1 LTVRINLGRNDGW
14 RRVTQYQEAIV
25 DGSCYGLTATELV
38 NDKLMLYV
46 DLYPAQRYITVT
58 LERSIPEARH
68 SKYRPPKEEVLEMY
82 ALILA
87 GGKGERL
94 RPLTDS
100 LPKPLVPLDN
110 KPILWHQVEWLK
122 NAGVTNVIFLV
133 GYRWEMVREY
143 FGDGSGFGIK
153 PVYSVET
160 SPLGRGGAIRLGL
173 AHVPEE
179 EDTVFVL
186 NGDII
191 TDQDPAS
198 LLNHHV
204 SRKQASSEHLATIM
218 VVPMVSPYGLVDLDE
233 NSDVVGF
240 REKVTLPHWINAGV
254 YVFDRAIGPL
264 MPELG
269 DHEDHTFPLL
279 AKEGRISA
287 YQSSDF
293 WRSVDSLKDLREAED
308 HVREAKSDPAVGVE
322 GSTQ

>member
-1 LTVRINLGRNDGW
+1 
-14 RRVTQYQEAIV
+14 
-25 DGSCYGLTATELV
+25 
-38 NDKLMLYV
+38 
-46 DLYPAQRYITVT
+46 
-58 LERSIPEARH
+58 
-68 SKYRPPKEEVLEMY
+68 MY

-100 LPKPLVPLDN
+100 LPKPLVPLDS

-122 NAGVTNVIFLV
+122 QAGVTNVIFLV

-143 FGDGSGFGIK
+143 FGDGSGFGIR

-160 SPLGRGGAIRLGL
+160 RPLGRGGAIRLGL

-179 EDTVFVL
+179 EETVFVL

-191 TDQDPAS
+191 TDQDPTS

-204 SRKQASSEHLATIM
+204 SRKRASADHLATIM

-240 REKVTLPHWINAGV
+240 REKVALPHWINAGV

-269 DHEDHTFPLL
+269 DHEDHTFPGL
-279 AKEGRISA
+279 AREGRISA
-287 YQSSDF
+287 YRSNDF

-308 HVREAKSDPAVGVE
+308 HVREAQAVSAAGAQ